1 MRPCFAA
8 PVGRC
13 TTADPITPGGVR
25 PFVKVCELDELR
37 RHGDRVHVLLGDRHV
52 SLIFHRGEVYCLDSL
67 CYHAGGPLGIGDI
80 EDVGGRACLSCPWH
94 LYKVTLESGEKLY
107 GSTRLDEATG
117 KLVPDGV
124 KSAGVRQRTHEVEKR
139 ADGWYVR
146 LKLDGPN
153 VESDKYA
160 CNDVPGSPRVGKFA
174 TGARRDRSSESEFA
188 TSSPAK
194 DSDAA
199 ASESRVA
206 RSLER

>member
-52 SLIFHRGEVYCLDSL
+52 SLINHGGEVYCLDSL

-117 KLVPDGV
+117 KLIPDGI

-139 ADGWYVR
+139 SDGWYVR
-146 LKLDGPN
+146 LRLDGPN

-160 CNDVPGSPRVGKFA
+160 CNDVPGIAKGRKVRDWSAEGPLVRV
-174 TGARRDRSSESEFA
+174 
-188 TSSPAK
+188 
-194 DSDAA
+194 
-199 ASESRVA
+199 
-206 RSLER
+206 

>member
-1 MRPCFAA
+1 
-8 PVGRC
+8 VGRG

-52 SLIFHRGEVYCLDSL
+52 SLINHGGAVYCLDSL
-67 CYHAGGPLGIGDI
+67 CYHAGGPPGIGDI

-117 KLVPDGV
+117 KLIPDGI

-160 CNDVPGSPRVGKFA
+160 CNDVPGIAKGRKVRDWSAEGPLVRV
-174 TGARRDRSSESEFA
+174 
-188 TSSPAK
+188 
-194 DSDAA
+194 
-199 ASESRVA
+199 
-206 RSLER
+206 

>member
-1 MRPCFAA
+1 MFAA

-94 LYKVTLESGEKLY
+94 LYKVTAESGEKLY

-117 KLVPDGV
+117 SWSRTVSIRGSS
-124 KSAGVRQRTHEVEKR
+124 SARTRWRSARTAGTCASSWTGRTSRATSTRATTSGDRQGSESS
-139 ADGWYVR
+139 R
-146 LKLDGPN
+146 LEHGGTARQSLN
-153 VESDKYA
+153 FAS
-160 CNDVPGSPRVGKFA
+160 SPRKI
-174 TGARRDRSSESEFA
+174 TL
-188 TSSPAK
+188 
-194 DSDAA
+194 AA

>member
-1 MRPCFAA
+1 MSDSLTNPSGRVRSEGAGATPHGRPCFAA
-8 PVGRC
+8 PVGRG

-146 LKLDGPN
+146 LRLDGPN

-160 CNDVPGSPRVGKFA
+160 CNDVPGIAKGRKVRDWSTEGPLVRV
-174 TGARRDRSSESEFA
+174 
-188 TSSPAK
+188 
-194 DSDAA
+194 
-199 ASESRVA
+199 
-206 RSLER
+206 